1 MSETLLQIWNNI
13 LTSNL
18 FNFVVMLFVL
28 GWIIKKFDI
37 AGLLE
42 KGRKSIEDNI
52 QTSKDV
58 KKESLDKLYK
68 TQEKTKEIDEEVF
81 EILNK
86 ADKNATIVG
95 EKLVDDAKRQATEFD
110 KALQKTIDGNI
121 KALNLNL
128 SNKTAEASVQLAKKH
143 IEKELENNKDLHM
156 KFINESIDAL
166 NGVKL

>member
-1 MSETLLQIWNNI
+1 M
-13 LTSNL
+13 
-18 FNFVVMLFVL
+18 
-28 GWIIKKFDI
+28 
-37 AGLLE
+37 
-42 KGRKSIEDNI
+42 
-52 QTSKDV
+52 
-58 KKESLDKLYK
+58 
-68 TQEKTKEIDEEVF
+68 
-81 EILNK
+81 NK

-95 EKLVDDAKRQATEFD
+95 EKLVDDAKRQAIEFD

-128 SNKTAEASVQLAKKH
+128 SNKTAEASIQLAKKH

>member
-1 MSETLLQIWNNI
+1 MPDTLLQIWNDI

-42 KGRKSIEDNI
+42 KGRQNIENNI
-52 QTSKDV
+52 KASKDA
-58 KKESLDKLYK
+58 KEQAINELYK
-68 TQEKTKEIDEEVF
+68 TQEQTKEVDKEIF
-81 EILNK
+81 EILDK
-86 ADKNATIVG
+86 SDKNATIVG
-95 EKLVDDAKRQATEFD
+95 EKLVNDAKKQATEFN
-110 KALQKTIDGNI
+110 KTLEKTIDSNI

-128 SNKTAEASVQLAKKH
+128 SNKTAEASIQIAKKH
-143 IEKELENNKDLHM
+143 IVKELENNKDLHM

>member
-1 MSETLLQIWNNI
+1 MPDTLLQIWNNI

-42 KGRKSIEDNI
+42 KGRQNIENNI
-52 QTSKDV
+52 KASKDA
-58 KKESLDKLYK
+58 KEKAIDELYK
-68 TQEKTKEIDEEVF
+68 TQEQTKEVDKEIF
-81 EILNK
+81 EILDK
-86 ADKNATIVG
+86 SDKNATIVG
-95 EKLVDDAKRQATEFD
+95 EKLVNDAKKQATEFN
-110 KALQKTIDGNI
+110 KTLEKTIDSNI

-128 SNKTAEASVQLAKKH
+128 SNKTAEASIQIAKKH

>member
-1 MSETLLQIWNNI
+1 MSGTLLQIWNNI

-58 KKESLDKLYK
+58 KKESLDKLYE
-68 TQEKTKEIDEEVF
+68 TQEKTKEIDEKVF

-95 EKLVDDAKRQATEFD
+95 EKLVDDAKRQAVEFD

-128 SNKTAEASVQLAKKH
+128 SNKTAEASIKLAKKH

>member
-1 MSETLLQIWNNI
+1 MSGTLLQIWNNI

-58 KKESLDKLYK
+58 KKESLDKLYE
-68 TQEKTKEIDEEVF
+68 TQEKTKEIDKEVF

-95 EKLVDDAKRQATEFD
+95 KKLVDDAKRQAVEFD
-110 KALQKTIDGNI
+110 KTLQKTIDGNI
-121 KALNLNL
+121 KDR
-128 SNKTAEASVQLAKKH
+128 KSV
-143 IEKELENNKDLHM
+143 
-156 KFINESIDAL
+156 
-166 NGVKL
+166 V

>member
-1 MSETLLQIWNNI
+1 MSGTLLQIWNNI

-58 KKESLDKLYK
+58 KKESLDKLYE
-68 TQEKTKEIDEEVF
+68 TQEKTKEIDEKVF

-86 ADKNATIVG
+86 
-95 EKLVDDAKRQATEFD
+95 
-110 KALQKTIDGNI
+110 
-121 KALNLNL
+121 
-128 SNKTAEASVQLAKKH
+128 
-143 IEKELENNKDLHM
+143 
-156 KFINESIDAL
+156 
-166 NGVKL
+166 